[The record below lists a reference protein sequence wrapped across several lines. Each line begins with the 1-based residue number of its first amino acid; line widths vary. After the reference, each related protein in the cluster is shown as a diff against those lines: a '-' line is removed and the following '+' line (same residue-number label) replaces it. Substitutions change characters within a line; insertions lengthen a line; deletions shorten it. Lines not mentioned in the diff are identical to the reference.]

1 MRWFVLLM
9 ALWFCP
15 VSLSNDNTEED
26 RPSVSAAERCPGGV
40 CPTRPKRPRPR
51 PTR

>member
-1 MRWFVLLM
+1 MRWLVLLM
-9 ALWFCP
+9 ALWFAP
-15 VSLSNDNTEED
+15 VSFANDDTEEL
-26 RPSVSAAERCPGGV
+26 PSVSAAERCPGGV

>member
-9 ALWFCP
+9 ALWFSP
-15 VSLSNDNTEED
+15 VSFGNENTEDQE
-26 RPSVSAAERCPGGV
+26 PSVSTAERCPGGV